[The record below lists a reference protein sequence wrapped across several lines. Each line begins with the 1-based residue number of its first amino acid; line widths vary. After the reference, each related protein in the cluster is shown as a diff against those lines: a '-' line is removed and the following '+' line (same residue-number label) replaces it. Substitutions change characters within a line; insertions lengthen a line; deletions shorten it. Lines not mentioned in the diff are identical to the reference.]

1 MAGTKMFKCEKG
13 KIDTLFES
21 HSKLHRSGDH
31 VIAKDSKTGDYYFY
45 NFMTNTMISEKV
57 ELNFLSIWRHNNI
70 LVAVGE
76 DHKLHYIRD
85 GKSEKSV
92 SVEFDTD
99 ARIVHST
106 DVYFYLIGADK
117 NNMGNIETYLNVYD
131 YDLKLVE
138 TNRFSFW
145 GTETFIITNFNFC
158 PSADGKTTYAIISHH
173 GAKAPIILKK
183 TSDTKFSQPKF
194 RNPLIAGISNYN
206 EFQVCGNGI
215 FFGTGRKIYQIGL
228 TEEDLPEEKDVAI
241 KSAKEAGNLVLTA
254 KYKDRVGL
262 LKKGLI
268 QSKEMGQDMVLTKL
282 TGSPENP
289 EVLFIARNNKE
300 EETKILK
307 YNFQEQTETTVVK
320 QVDKLN
326 RKGHLVDIS
335 VNKEQ
340 KINGID
346 NYGFYFSE
354 ADNDVMVL
362 TDLMTYSR
370 TSTINLTRSRQLA
383 VNHAR
388 TKGYL
393 VSDDSDSVIQVNL
406 FKHNEYI
413 GLPGNLAGTLE
424 VKLNKVD
431 HLIGLKQQ
439 VTKQRVEYLLYK
451 YDLETFKMEEEV
463 NMNISQGYHVEA
475 IRLVDDL
482 RILVVCTRRDA
493 RDASK
498 GSSSDM
504 LFILF
509 NEHLEREFMTGDVP
523 VGNTYSQ
530 PRIIEVMTTLEG
542 LPVILV
548 SRKGTLFVFAIDGAS
563 TLKQIDAIT
572 FSEADGA
579 DATLDSAYFAG
590 EHLYLIRNK
599 NVLHKIKFEGA

>member
-13 KIDTLFES
+13 KLEVLFES
-21 HSKLHRSGDH
+21 HSKLHKSGDF
-31 VIAKDSKTGDYYFY
+31 VIAKETKSGEYCFY
-45 NFMTNTMISEKV
+45 NFLSNTMLSEKV
-57 ELNFLSIWRHNNI
+57 DLNFLSIWRHNNI
-70 LVAVGE
+70 LVAVGQ
-76 DHKLHYIRD
+76 DHKLHYIKD
-85 GKSEKSV
+85 GKTEKSV
-92 SVEFDTD
+92 LVEFDTD

-106 DVYFYLIGADK
+106 DVYFYLVGADK
-117 NNMGNIETYLNVYD
+117 NSMGNIETYLNVYD

-138 TNRFSFW
+138 TNRFTFW

-158 PSADGKTTYAIISHH
+158 PSADGKANYAIISHH

-183 TSDTKFSQPKF
+183 MGDTKFTQPKF
-194 RNPLIAGISNYN
+194 RNPIIAGISNYN

-215 FFGTGRKIYQIGL
+215 FFGTGRKIFQTGL
-228 TEEDLPEEKDVAI
+228 TEADLPEEKDVTV

-254 KYKDRVGL
+254 KYKDRVGQ
-262 LKKGLI
+262 LKKGSI
-268 QSKEMGQDMVLTKL
+268 QSKEMGQDMVLTRL

-289 EVLFIARNNKE
+289 EILFIARNNKE
-300 EETKILK
+300 EETKILR

-326 RKGHLVDIS
+326 RKGHLVDIT
-335 VNKEQ
+335 VNKEL

-346 NYGFYFSE
+346 NFGFYYSE
-354 ADNDVMVL
+354 TDNDIMVL

-370 TSTINLTRSRQLA
+370 TSTINLSRSRQLA
-383 VNHAR
+383 VNYAR

-406 FKHNEYI
+406 FKHNEYV

-424 VKLNKVD
+424 VKVTKYD
-431 HLIGLKQQ
+431 HLIGLKHHI
-439 VTKQRVEYLLYK
+439 TKQRVEYILYK
-451 YDLETFKMEEEV
+451 YDLETFKMAEEV

-475 IRLVDDL
+475 IRLVGDN
-482 RILVVCTRRDA
+482 RILVVCTRRDVK
-493 RDASK
+493 DATK

-548 SRKGTLFVFAIDGAS
+548 SRRGTLYVFAIDGAS

-590 EHLYLIRNK
+590 GHLYLIRNK
-599 NVLHKIKFEGA
+599 NILHKIKFEGA